1 MPGPGN
7 NDDFD
12 IFKELGFDEFE
23 EQQAAAEAEPVDE
36 ETLAREH
43 GKQFRKLCDTF
54 DALYRKHALD
64 GGELSTKE
72 AEMLKSQTEAFLETA
87 RRLHKPAAA
96 GTASDGIRPQD
107 MIRQQVLHDAGLLNP
122 EEEEKFRINIIAIRS
137 SEKQPDF
144 ADKLLGFHDN
154 LMQKLG
160 GVFAENPAIS
170 GILNGLNKAVHAT
183 HNLMCGISTQPMGLM
198 AGLLARSREPEMM
211 NGVAGYVSMNKPLV
225 VLRYHQL
232 PIDMRQQL
240 ERDSIAKAG
249 GLKRA
254 QVPMEIVELRLRD
267 DGNRIKGYYRHKKQ
281 KLQNQNRKAQQLKA
295 QNAKRLQTNAAK
307 ASGKQHK
314 WQKNNEVSIK
324 L

>member
-43 GKQFRKLCDTF
+43 GKQFRRLCDTF

-64 GGELSTKE
+64 GGELTTQE
-72 AEMLKSQTEAFLETA
+72 AALLKSRTEEFLETA
-87 RRLHKPAAA
+87 RRLYKPAAA
-96 GTASDGIRPQD
+96 DTALDGIRPQD
-107 MIRQQVLHDAGLLNP
+107 MIRQQVLHDEGMLNP

-160 GVFAENPAIS
+160 GVFSENPAIS

-232 PIDMRQQL
+232 PVDMRQQL

-267 DGNRIKGYYRHKKQ
+267 DGNRIKGYYRHKKR
-281 KLQNQNRKAQQLKA
+281 KLQNQKAQLKA
-295 QNAKRLQTNAAK
+295 QNAKKLQTK
-307 ASGKQHK
+307 EASGKQNRA
-314 WQKNNEVSIK
+314 QKSSEVSIK
-324 L
+324 R